1 MPEVF
6 EPPTYVAISVG
17 SGVEETAR
25 ILKAQFGNS
34 YAQRSGDGL
43 NNITSV
49 YSVSFENLTRGE
61 ANFIVDFFRRQ
72 GGYKGFLWTP
82 PGGVQKL
89 WRCEKWSRSH
99 VDATFDSISAQFE
112 EVFTP

>member
-1 MPEVF
+1 MPDTLEL
-6 EPPTYVAISVG
+6 PTNVAISVG

-43 NNITSV
+43 NNISSV
-49 YSVSFENLTRGE
+49 YSVSFENLTRAE
-61 ANFIVDFFRRQ
+61 ANFIVDFFRDQ
-72 GGYKGFLWTP
+72 GGYKGFYWTP
-82 PGGVQKL
+82 PGQTQKL
-89 WRCEKWSRSH
+89 WRCEKWSRTH
-99 VDATFDSISAQFE
+99 VDATFDSLAAQFE